1 MGSFTDTT
9 SNYTLDYYD
18 EMKTLSDQIEADHAT
33 ANSGL
38 YHGEI
43 WNEYADLM
51 EECLS
56 APGHA
61 AVIFDSSF
69 GNHDM
74 ATLYSGATTG
84 ELSLRECYAYILGRA
99 RFREWSLFEN
109 TVYAPIRT
117 GKTVAIDY
125 YTFEYEQKFRRT
137 LLMKRVFDR
146 LNSIPDSATATLAA
160 SYVFGDGTNELANPV
175 NGVAV
180 TPTASATADQAVGA
194 MKTFLDIGNAALFNT
209 ATSG

>member
-9 SNYTLDYYD
+9 SDYTLDYYD
-18 EMKTLSDQIEADHAT
+18 EMKTLSDQIEADHEN

-38 YHGEI
+38 YDGEI

-61 AVIFDSSF
+61 AVLFDSSF

-117 GKTVAIDY
+117 GKTAAIDY

-146 LNSIPDSATATLAA
+146 LNSVPDSATATLAA
-160 SYVFGDGTNELANPV
+160 SFVFGDGTNKATNPV
-175 NGVAV
+175 NGVA
-180 TPTASATADQAVGA
+180 TSPSPSATADQAVGA
-194 MKTFLDIGNAALFNT
+194 MKTFLDIGNTNLFL
-209 ATSG
+209 ASFSG